1 MDPNFC
7 LIFPPPG
14 RIVHPRGDSGFG
26 YPLRCLGA
34 AVQQLVEQYLREV
47 EAEGSSPHTVRN
59 YRIDLAQFVTFLR
72 AMHPEAPEGT
82 LLKRIDPLTVRAFI
96 ASRRSRGLSPSTL
109 ARKVAAMR
117 SFFHYC
123 CRQGR
128 LRWNPATLVTT
139 PKLPKRLPPHLTV
152 DQAFQLLATPQGES
166 PLSLRDRAILELF
179 YGSGI
184 RVGELTGLSVEDLDL
199 NQRLVKIRGKGNKE
213 RIVPI
218 GRHAAKAVAAYL
230 AARQGS
236 SEGPGAHGRA
246 PVFLNHRGGRLSP
259 RSVERLLEKYLRISG
274 VGKAITPHG
283 LRHSFATHLLQAG
296 ADLRVIQEL
305 LGHER
310 LTTTQR
316 YTHVNL
322 DQLMAVYDKAH
333 PKA

>member
-1 MDPNFC
+1 MQ
-7 LIFPPPG
+7 
-14 RIVHPRGDSGFG
+14 R
-26 YPLRCLGA
+26 
-34 AVQQLVEQYLREV
+34 LVEQYLREV
-47 EAEGSSPHTVRN
+47 ETEGFSPHTVRN
-59 YRIDLAQFVTFLR
+59 YRIDLAQFLDFLR
-72 AMHPEAPEGT
+72 QAHPEAPAAT
-82 LLKRIDPLTVRAFI
+82 LLKRIDPLTVRAFM
-96 ASRRSRGLSPSTL
+96 ASLRRRGLSAGTL
-109 ARKVAAMR
+109 ARKVAAVR
-117 SFFHYC
+117 SFFQYC

-128 LRWNPATLVTT
+128 LSWNPATLVTT

-152 DQAFQLLATPQGES
+152 DQAFQLLATPQDET
-166 PLSLRDRAILELF
+166 PLSLRDRAILELL

-199 NQRLVKIRGKGNKE
+199 EQRLVKVMGKGNKE
-213 RIVPI
+213 RIVPT
-218 GRHAAKAVAAYL
+218 GRAAAEALAAYL
-230 AARQGS
+230 TARETLRESG
-236 SEGPGAHGRA
+236 GAQRRA
-246 PVFLNHRGGRLSP
+246 PLFLNRRGGRLTP
-259 RSVERLLEKYLRISG
+259 RSVERLLEKYLQRCG

-305 LGHER
+305 LGHAR

>member
-1 MDPNFC
+1 
-7 LIFPPPG
+7 
-14 RIVHPRGDSGFG
+14 VHPRGDSGFG

-47 EAEGSSPHTVRN
+47 QGEGFSPHTVRN
-59 YRIDLAQFVTFLR
+59 YRIDLAQFVAFMR
-72 AMHPEAPEGT
+72 EAHPKAPEGT

-96 ASRRSRGLSPSTL
+96 AALRSRGLSPGTL
-109 ARKVAAMR
+109 ARKVATIR

-123 CRQGR
+123 CRRGR

-166 PLSLRDRAILELF
+166 PLTLRDRAILELF

-184 RVGELTGLSVEDLDL
+184 RVGELTGLAVEDVDLD
-199 NQRLVKIRGKGNKE
+199 QRLVKIRGKGNKE
-213 RIVPI
+213 RIVPM
-218 GRHAAKAVAAYL
+218 GRAAAETVVAYL
-230 AARQGS
+230 GAR
-236 SEGPGAHGRA
+236 EGPSGGAGAHRRA
-246 PVFLNHRGGRLSP
+246 PLFLNHRGGRLTP
-259 RSVERLLEKYLRISG
+259 RSVERLLEKYLRKSG
-274 VGKAITPHG
+274 MGKAVTPHG

-305 LGHER
+305 LGHAR

-316 YTHVNL
+316 YTHLNL